1 MFIVIVVVRWC
12 GLCGGV
18 GVLGLF
24 KLCFRVIDLCAV
36 CFMFRVGL
44 LILWCSIVFGGCLG
58 RLGLGLVLL

>member
-24 KLCFRVIDLCAV
+24 KLCFRL
-36 CFMFRVGL
+36 
-44 LILWCSIVFGGCLG
+44 
-58 RLGLGLVLL
+58 